1 MPNVVPPEDVHV
13 EEGGALELEHQE
25 QGVEYDQEQNEV
37 FKRCRRDEPPNVIPA
52 LETFICHSWDTIQS
66 CQGYLRNEKREREIH
81 CDSHKEDNVLCYIS
95 LKCVLGAIFK
105 LSLHFFFWDLQKVLV
120 FRLPAFPM
128 REILDRCVHSPIDYG
143 HILSMG
149 WLAK

>member
-1 MPNVVPPEDVHV
+1 MVPNVVPPEDVHV

-105 LSLHFFFWDLQKVLV
+105 LSLHFFF
-120 FRLPAFPM
+120 
-128 REILDRCVHSPIDYG
+128 
-143 HILSMG
+143 
-149 WLAK
+149 